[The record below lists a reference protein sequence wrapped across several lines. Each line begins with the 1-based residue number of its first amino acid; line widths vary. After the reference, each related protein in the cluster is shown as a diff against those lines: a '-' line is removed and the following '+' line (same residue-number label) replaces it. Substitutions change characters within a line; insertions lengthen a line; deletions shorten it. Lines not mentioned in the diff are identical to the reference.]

1 MREYFRD
8 DELRALWSTV
18 LESKTADI
26 SRINSKDS
34 KDKTLSISYEEM
46 DKINM
51 DFALNFLRYPEEYLN
66 RLKEVLN
73 GWQEGKSGH
82 DGLLSDDFKSRKDN
96 RVRVSISSKLPDIKR
111 NIRELRSEDL
121 NTFLQVDGVVKRV
134 SEVVPTIVNAAYRC
148 NYCKEIILY
157 PQLGSKILEPIN
169 CERCGKPKEEA
180 RFKFVPERSIY
191 FDTQIITVEE
201 KPEFLRGA
209 AQPARLVIHLED
221 ELCGKNNPGD
231 RITVNGVLKGK
242 QKSQNPQN
250 PSRQFD
256 IYLDAMYVERESSEY
271 EEVMLDDADIK
282 AIKKAAKDPEIY
294 AKLVGSVAP
303 AVFGN
308 EIVKEAVI
316 LQLFGGER
324 KAFDDGTYIRGDIHV
339 LLFGDPGVAKSQI
352 LTYAANIS
360 PKAVYTSGKGS
371 SAAGLTAAAVK
382 DELSEGR
389 WTLEAGT
396 LVLADG
402 GLAAVDELDKMDKD
416 DSGAMHQAME
426 QQTVSISKAGIN
438 ATLMSRCAVLGA
450 ANPKFGRYDENEPFP
465 SQTEFPVTLLSRF
478 DLIFVIV
485 DRPGKVDNDMADYI
499 LKVHRAGESIAGG
512 HGGEK
517 AQVYPV
523 FERDFLKKYVVY
535 ARKSCFPM
543 MAPKA
548 SEMIKKFYV
557 DKRASTAKQGTVA
570 ITPRQ
575 LEALVRLSEASARV
589 RLSDRVDEQDVER
602 AEKLMDSFLN
612 QTTVVNGIPDVDV
625 LLSGYSTKDRKSAF
639 SITDVIKRL
648 QDSSQNKLAS
658 FNDIMEEAK
667 RAGMDEKLVETT
679 LKKLHDSGDITE
691 HNNGMA
697 YRVVKK

>member
-8 DELRALWSTV
+8 EEVRSFWNKL
-18 LESKTADI
+18 LESKSEDI
-26 SRINSKDS
+26 SRINSSDS
-34 KDKTLSISYEEM
+34 KDKTLTISYEEM
-46 DKINM
+46 DKIDMN
-51 DFALNFLRYPEEYLN
+51 FALLFLRYPEEYLSL
-66 RLKEVLN
+66 LKDVLY
-73 GWQEGKSGH
+73 GRGEDGKRE
-82 DGLLSDDFKSRKDN
+82 GLLSEDFMSRKDA
-96 RVRVSISSKLPDIKR
+96 RVRISISSKLPDIKR
-111 NIRELRSEDL
+111 NIRELRSDDL

-134 SEVVPTIVNAAYRC
+134 SEVVPTIVSAAFQC
-148 NYCKEIILY
+148 SYCREINLY
-157 PQLGSKILEPIN
+157 PQTGNRIMEPFNCSK
-169 CERCGKPKEEA
+169 CGKPKDEVK
-180 RFKFVPERSIY
+180 FKFIPERSTY
-191 FDTQIITVEE
+191 YDTQIITIEE

-209 AQPARLVIHLED
+209 AQPARLIVHLED

-231 RITVNGVLKGK
+231 RVSINGILKGK
-242 QKSQNPQN
+242 QKSQMNQSM
-250 PSRQFD
+250 SRQFD

-271 EEVMLDDADIK
+271 DEVMLDDEDIRK
-282 AIKKAAKDPEIY
+282 IKKAAKDPEIY
-294 AKLVGSVAP
+294 NKLVGSIAP

-308 EIVKEAVI
+308 EMVKEAVI

-324 KAFDDGTYIRGDIHV
+324 KAFEDGTYIRGDIHV

-352 LTYAANIS
+352 LTYAANIA
-360 PKAVYTSGKGS
+360 PKSVYTSGKGS

-382 DELSEGR
+382 DEMSEGR

-402 GLAAVDELDKMDKD
+402 GLAAVDELDKMDKE

-465 SQTEFPVTLLSRF
+465 AQTEFPATLLSRF

-499 LKVHRAGESIAGG
+499 LKVHRAGESIASGR
-512 HGGEK
+512 GGEK

-523 FERDFLKKYVVY
+523 FEHDFLKKYIIY
-535 ARKSCFPM
+535 ARKTCFPLM
-543 MAPKA
+543 SPKA
-548 SEMIKKFYV
+548 SDMIKKFYV
-557 DKRASTAKQGTVA
+557 DRRASTSKQGTVS

-602 AEKLMDSFLN
+602 AERLMESFLN
-612 QTTVVNGIPDVDV
+612 QTTVVNGIPDVDII
-625 LLSGYSTKDRKSAF
+625 LTGFAQKDRKAAF
-639 SITDVIKRL
+639 SLTDIIRRL
-648 QDSSQNKLAS
+648 MEAS
-658 FNDIMEEAK
+658 PNRWASLKDIIEEA
-667 RAGMDEKLVETT
+667 RSAGVDQSQVERT
-679 LKKLHDSGDITE
+679 LEMMNKKGTIIKG
-691 HNNGMA
+691 NNDQSFRIVG
-697 YRVVKK
+697 